1 MEKYNNSSIQ
11 YEDNIFY
18 LKISLINL
26 KKASLLS
33 INRELFQKKV
43 KEDLLFIEKCSEILY
58 EKLLQNNKLITRNK
72 LLHDILTLKSL
83 FNLTTA
89 TLISANFIKKI
100 EFQDILNSNS
110 SDISY
115 ISGLLD
121 KEFDS
126 EYKEDLI
133 TNEELNILFTDDSD
147 KDK

>member
-1 MEKYNNSSIQ
+1 M
-11 YEDNIFY
+11 
-18 LKISLINL
+18 
-26 KKASLLS
+26 
-33 INRELFQKKV
+33 
-43 KEDLLFIEKCSEILY
+43 
-58 EKLLQNNKLITRNK
+58 
-72 LLHDILTLKSL
+72 TLKSL